1 MYNKL
6 ILENLDE
13 PFEVTFIGATH
24 NIPTG
29 KFEAEETLG
38 NFVFGVGKKWWKRI
52 NKLSIPTE
60 PKIEAISTIEEIK
73 EIEEVKEEV
82 KEEIKEEVKVET
94 KVLAKKK

>member
-13 PFEVTFIGATH
+13 PFEITFIWATH
-24 NIPTG
+24 QIPTG

-52 NKLSIPTE
+52 NKLTNPTE

-73 EIEEVKEEV
+73 VIEEVKEEV
-82 KEEIKEEVKVET
+82 VEEVMDEVKVQT

>member
-6 ILENLDE
+6 ILENLDS
-13 PFEVTFIGATH
+13 PFEITFTGITH
-24 NIPTG
+24 QIPTG

-38 NFVFGVGKKWWKRI
+38 NFVFGVGKKWGKRI
-52 NKLSIPTE
+52 NKLSNPTE

-82 KEEIKEEVKVET
+82 KEEAKVET